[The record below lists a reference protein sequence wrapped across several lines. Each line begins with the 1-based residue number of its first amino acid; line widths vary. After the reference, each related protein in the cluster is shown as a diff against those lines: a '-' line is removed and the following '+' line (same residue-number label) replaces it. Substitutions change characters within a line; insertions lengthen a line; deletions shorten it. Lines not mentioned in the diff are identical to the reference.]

1 MGAVIGIIASVFSG
15 IVAWLVSFISRKVVT
30 LGVTISAFLFITLA
44 FIACIQYLTST
55 LLSLAAMPDWISKGF
70 GLFVPFNFAFI
81 LSTILSSFSCRW
93 AYDKAIDKI
102 KLINNAS

>member
-1 MGAVIGIIASVFSG
+1 MGAVVGIIASVFSG

-30 LGVTISAFLFITLA
+30 LGVTVTASIVITMT
-44 FIACIQYLTST
+44 FIASIQYLTAT
-55 LLSLAAMPDWISKGF
+55 LLALSAMPVWISQGF
-70 GLFVPFNFAFI
+70 GLFVPYNFVFI
-81 LSTILSSFSCRW
+81 LSIILSSFSCRW